1 MYEAKQ
7 SGFEVLFK
15 EKEVWIHLYQSDQ
28 EETDLDERKTKG
40 VTLILQFKNP
50 QATMKIE
57 ARKKQAGT
65 VNFFC
70 GNDQNKWK
78 INIATYEEIAYY
90 DVCPGIDLIFYG
102 KNGRFKY
109 DLVLKP
115 GASVEDI
122 CLVYQGADALTL
134 NEEGDLFLHTPYGT
148 LVDEKPICYQMI
160 DGKKCE
166 VEGAYRLD
174 GEEVCFEVGEYEA
187 SYSLIIDPI
196 LVYSTYLG
204 GGDSDIGYEIAVDD
218 DGNAYVT
225 GYTFSTNFP
234 TTAGAYD
241 ESFNGIIDVFI
252 SKLNPSGK
260 GLVYSTY
267 LGGTGDDWGI
277 GIAIDQGG
285 NAYVTGYTES
295 ANFPTTSG
303 AYDQSFNGSID
314 VYITKLNPSGTDLVY
329 STYLGGSDA
338 DLGRG
343 IAIDQGGNAYVT
355 GNTTSPNFPTTA
367 GAFQNNLTASNDVFV
382 TIINSIGNALVYST
396 FLGGSADETGW
407 GIAVDQFGSAYVT
420 GATNSIDFPT
430 TPMAQQTFNAGSDD
444 VFVTKIGLPFQ
455 MVQGV
460 TGPTGPRGPR
470 GKDGRFPPNVLPPF
484 RSCCRRRHRFERR
497 SF

>member
-1 MYEAKQ
+1 MT
-7 SGFEVLFK
+7 V
-15 EKEVWIHLYQSDQ
+15 DQ
-28 EETDLDERKTKG
+28 EGNAYVTGITASTDFPTTSGAFSESYNGGFSDAFISKL
-40 VTLILQFKNP
+40 NP
-50 QATMKIE
+50 S
-57 ARKKQAGT
+57 GT
-65 VNFFC
+65 
-70 GNDQNKWK
+70 G
-78 INIATYEEIAYY
+78 
-90 DVCPGIDLIFYG
+90 
-102 KNGRFKY
+102 
-109 DLVLKP
+109 
-115 GASVEDI
+115 
-122 CLVYQGADALTL
+122 
-134 NEEGDLFLHTPYGT
+134 
-148 LVDEKPICYQMI
+148 
-160 DGKKCE
+160 
-166 VEGAYRLD
+166 
-174 GEEVCFEVGEYEA
+174 
-187 SYSLIIDPI
+187 

-204 GGDSDIGYEIAVDD
+204 GNDTDEGYEIALDEGGNAYVVGYTTSPDFPTTTGAFDPSYNGIGDAFISKLNPNGTGLVYSTYLGGSSFDEGQGIKVDE
-218 DGNAYVT
+218 DGNAYVV
-225 GYTFSTNFP
+225 GYTTSADFP

-241 ESFNGIIDVFI
+241 QSYNGNLDVFI
-252 SKLNPSGK
+252 SKLNPSGTD
-260 GLVYSTY
+260 LVYSTY